1 MWKYV
6 YADTSSNEL
15 YHYGIFGQ
23 KWGIRRYQ
31 NPDGTLTDA
40 GKKRYWG
47 GGSDYTYVGRQR
59 YIKDLVKDYNELNG
73 TKIKSKKAIVKIDG
87 KYYNG
92 KGVEIDPRNLEIK
105 RLTGKTRAQDEE
117 ERNRIKI
124 TNDSTKRDIDKKPK
138 DQMSFTELSTAK
150 QYYTNLNALE
160 EEGGKYAKR
169 HMSFKQRFMSDM
181 KGKAESE
188 ISEQG
193 KKFMGIAIGV
203 ICGWAIAKGK
213 AILEEKFKEG

>member
-6 YADTSSNEL
+6 YSSPYEL
-15 YHYGIFGQ
+15 YHHGIKDQ
-23 KWGIRRYQ
+23 HWGIRRWQ
-31 NPDGTLTDA
+31 NPDGTLTEA

-47 GGSDYTYVGRQR
+47 KNGEYTYPGRRR

-73 TKIKSKKAIVKIDG
+73 TTVKSRKAIVKIDG

-105 RLTGKTRAQDEE
+105 RLTGKTRAQDEA
-117 ERNRIKI
+117 ERNSIKI

-193 KKFMGIAIGV
+193 KKFMGIAIG
-203 ICGWAIAKGK
+203 IIGGWAIAKGK
-213 AILEEKFKEG
+213 AKLEEKFKEG